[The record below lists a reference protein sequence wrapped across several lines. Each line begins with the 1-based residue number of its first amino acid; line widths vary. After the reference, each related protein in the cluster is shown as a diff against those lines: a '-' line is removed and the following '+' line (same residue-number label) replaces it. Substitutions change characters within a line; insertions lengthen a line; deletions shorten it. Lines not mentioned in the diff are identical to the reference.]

1 MKIKNENIKKA
12 YRTIKENISYQ
23 EDYFRDKS
31 CKYNKKINEMSELSQ
46 KMSLNLKLFQKK
58 RY

>member
-1 MKIKNENIKKA
+1 MKRKNENIKKT
-12 YRTIKENISYQ
+12 YRLIKENISYQ
-23 EDYFRDKS
+23 EDYFKDKS

-46 KMSLNLKLFQKK
+46 KMSLKLQLFQEE